1 MNDEAKLKLQA
12 WVDGELT
19 AKEAAEVS
27 AWVANDNAA
36 KSLADD
42 LRMAKTVLAA
52 NEPEYAVPASREF
65 YWSAIERQISR
76 EEVKPAAVASGWV
89 LQWRRWLAPAAGLAA
104 VACMLVLADW
114 RHGSDQGLADVE
126 VPLEDMGAMTYRDQ
140 STGMTVIWLY
150 DRPDKEVFTEPQS
163 IDNVEIK

>member
-1 MNDEAKLKLQA
+1 MNDEAQLKLQA

-19 AKEAAEVS
+19 AKDAAEVS

-36 KSLADD
+36 KSLADE
-42 LRMAKTVLAA
+42 LRMAKTVLAG

-89 LQWRRWLAPAAGLAA
+89 LQWRRWLAP
-104 VACMLVLADW
+104 V
-114 RHGSDQGLADVE
+114 
-126 VPLEDMGAMTYRDQ
+126 
-140 STGMTVIWLY
+140 
-150 DRPDKEVFTEPQS
+150 
-163 IDNVEIK
+163 